1 MEAHNYSLPP
11 SLNTHSPAELSL
23 NSLVEPLAGDSST
36 VPPIAGKYP
45 CVSLATAECV
55 TDFNQSAGPS
65 CFNVQQPNA
74 ACISTDLKYEI
85 WAKELANDLDRDYS
99 QWRTRRV

>member
-11 SLNTHSPAELSL
+11 SLSTHLPAGLSL
-23 NSLVEPLAGDSST
+23 NLLVEPLAGDSLT
-36 VPPIAGKYP
+36 VLPKAGKNP
-45 CVSLATAECV
+45 NVSLETAECV

-74 ACISTDLKYEI
+74 ACISTDL
-85 WAKELANDLDRDYS
+85 
-99 QWRTRRV
+99 QV